1 MGSREFLPTRLGT
14 LVLLAKQ
21 TTGGPSENITWEY
34 PDPVSG
40 KENPRL
46 RKHLEQRTGTRAKQD
61 NIARL
66 KGMLCRALVKQN
78 PLGIGWPGMYGN

>member
-14 LVLLAKQ
+14 SHLGV
-21 TTGGPSENITWEY
+21 PSQY
-34 PDPVSG
+34 PDLVSG
-40 KENPRL
+40 NENPRL

-66 KGMLCRALVKQN
+66 KGMLCRELVKQN